1 VVVVITLSRA
11 ISPPLHAAI
20 ETLAAPAIMA
30 APFVLGMGQ
39 VAGAITIGI
48 GAVLLGLSLQ
58 LVGPRRSVPISV
70 HAAFDY
76 LLAATAAVVGLVAAI
91 VGDWTATAFLVGL
104 GAAQVTLTAS
114 TRFSVPVGA

>member
-1 VVVVITLSRA
+1 MTISRA
-11 ISPPLHAAI
+11 VSLPLHAAI

-39 VAGAITIGI
+39 LAGAITIAI

-76 LLAATAAVVGLVAAI
+76 LLAATAAIAGLVAGIA
-91 VGDWTATAFLVGL
+91 GDWTATAFLVGL
-104 GAAQVTLTAS
+104 GAAQVSLTAS